1 VDTVIGVVTDL
12 HFGPEARFE
21 GKLRKLSHRA
31 GTLLE
36 AFVARMNREVR
47 PSLVVNLGDDIE
59 DESLEADRAR
69 YGEAMQILAGLEAPV
84 LHVAGNH
91 DTIHLDAQDLLA
103 AWGASDPAGR
113 ASSLRRQREPRLYG
127 SFDHGGLHVVVLHT
141 RERKDVDVRID
152 EEQLAWLAEDLE
164 QAASPTVVFMHHA
177 AADMVLVG
185 NRWFERAAHICLVQE
200 RRALRSLL
208 ERSGKVLAV
217 VNGHLHWNHFAL
229 HGGVPYFT
237 LQSLIENLDDDAPGR
252 PAAAHAVLRFG
263 PRRLLVEIEGA
274 ERARYQL
281 ERPRGGLTDPF
292 GVRPEG

>member
-1 VDTVIGVVTDL
+1 MDTVIGVVTDL
-12 HFGPEARFE
+12 HFGPEARFD

-31 GTLLE
+31 GALLE
-36 AFVARMNREVR
+36 AFVERMNREVR

-91 DTIHLDAQDLLA
+91 DTVHLGRRDMLD
-103 AWGASDPAGR
+103 AWGASDPAKR
-113 ASSLRRQREPRLYG
+113 ATTLHADGEPRLYG
-127 SFDHGGLHVVVLHT
+127 SFEHGGLHVVVLHT
-141 RERKDVDVRID
+141 QERKDLDVRID
-152 EEQLAWLAEDLE
+152 DEQLAWLAADLE
-164 QAASPTVVFMHHA
+164 QACQPTVVFMHHA

-229 HGGVPYFT
+229 HGGLPYLT

-263 PRRLLVEIEGA
+263 PRRLLVEVEGE
-274 ERARYQL
+274 ERARFQL
-281 ERPRGGLTDPF
+281 DRPRGGLTDPP
-292 GVRPEG
+292 GGHPEP

>member
-1 VDTVIGVVTDL
+1 VETVIGVVTDL

-31 GTLLE
+31 GSLLE
-36 AFVARMNREVR
+36 AFVERMNREVR

-69 YGEAMQILAGLEAPV
+69 YGEAMQILARLDAPV

-91 DTIHLDAQDLLA
+91 DTVHLGPRDLLA
-103 AWGASDPAGR
+103 AWGGSDPAQRG
-113 ASSLRRQREPRLYG
+113 ASPGADGEPRLYG
-127 SFDHGGLHVVVLHT
+127 SFDHRGLHVVVLHT
-141 RERKDVDVRID
+141 HERKDLDVRID
-152 EEQLAWLAEDLE
+152 DEQLAWLARDLTL
-164 QAASPTVVFMHHA
+164 SSKPTLVFMHHA

-200 RRALRSLL
+200 RRALRELI
-208 ERSGKVLAV
+208 ERSGRVLAV

-229 HGGVPYFT
+229 HGGVPYLT

-252 PAAAHAVLRFG
+252 PAAAHAVLRVG
-263 PRRLLVEIEGA
+263 PRRLLVEVEGE

-281 ERPRGGLTDPF
+281 ERPSWGAASSGA
-292 GVRPEG
+292 G

>member
-1 VDTVIGVVTDL
+1 VETVIGVVTDL

-31 GTLLE
+31 PVLLE
-36 AFVARMNREVR
+36 AFVDRMNREVR

-59 DESLEADRAR
+59 DESFEADRAR
-69 YGEAMQILAGLEAPV
+69 YGEAMRILARLDAPV

-91 DTIHLDAQDLLA
+91 DTVHLGRRDMLA
-103 AWGASDPAGR
+103 LWGASDPARR
-113 ASSLRRQREPRLYG
+113 ASVLQADGEPRLYG

-141 RERKDVDVRID
+141 HERKDLDVRID
-152 EEQLAWLAEDLE
+152 EEQLAWLGRDLE
-164 QAASPTVVFMHHA
+164 EASLPTIVFMHHA

-200 RRALRSLL
+200 RRALRSCI
-208 ERSGKVLAV
+208 ERSGRVLAV

-229 HGGVPYFT
+229 HGGVPYLT

-252 PAAAHAVLRFG
+252 PAAAHAVLRIG
-263 PRRLLVEIEGA
+263 PRRMLLEVEGE

-281 ERPRGGLTDPF
+281 ERARPGADDPPT
-292 GVRPEG
+292 G

>member
-1 VDTVIGVVTDL
+1 METVIGVVTDL

-31 GTLLE
+31 AVLLE
-36 AFVARMNREVR
+36 AFVERMNREVR

-69 YGEAMQILAGLEAPV
+69 YGEAMQILARLDAPV

-91 DTIHLDAQDLLA
+91 DTVHLGPRDLLA
-103 AWGASDPAGR
+103 AWGDADPARR
-113 ASSLRRQREPRLYG
+113 ASALGPDGEPRLYG

-141 RERKDVDVRID
+141 HERKDLDVRID
-152 EEQLAWLAEDLE
+152 PAQLDWLAGDLA
-164 QAASPTVVFMHHA
+164 QTSSPTIVFMHHA

-200 RRALRSLL
+200 RRALRQVL
-208 ERSGKVLAV
+208 EQSGRVLAV
-217 VNGHLHWNHFAL
+217 VNGHLHWNHLAV
-229 HGGVPYFT
+229 HGGLPYLT

-252 PAAAHAVLRFG
+252 PAAAHAVLRVG
-263 PRRLLVEIEGA
+263 PRRLLVEVEGE

-281 ERPRGGLTDPF
+281 ERLDRAPAAPGGA
-292 GVRPEG
+292 